1 MSYVYV
7 GVTLAVISLAGTAV
21 TVQGQRQQAKAAE
34 DTADYN
40 AKLATMEADKAN
52 KVAAENLRRKQ
63 EENRKILASVNAG
76 LASQGFTFEGSAL
89 AVFGETASLL
99 ERDILD
105 MTFQQN
111 ETRRSLVT
119 SAQQARFQGAQ
130 TSSALRTSQ
139 YATALGGV
147 SSAATGYLGSTG
159 TV

>member
-1 MSYVYV
+1 MSYWITGIALV
-7 GVTLAVISLAGTAV
+7 ASLAGTAV

-52 KVAAENLRRKQ
+52 QVNAENLRRKQ

-76 LASQGFTFEGSAL
+76 LSNQGFTFEGSAL

-105 MTFQQN
+105 MNFQGN
-111 ETRRSLVT
+111 EQRRSLIT
-119 SAQQARFQGAQ
+119 SAQQARFQGQQ
-130 TSSALRTSQ
+130 TSAALRTSQ
-139 YATALGGV
+139 YATVLGGA
-147 SSAATGYLGSTG
+147 SQAAGGYLSATGTA
-159 TV
+159 